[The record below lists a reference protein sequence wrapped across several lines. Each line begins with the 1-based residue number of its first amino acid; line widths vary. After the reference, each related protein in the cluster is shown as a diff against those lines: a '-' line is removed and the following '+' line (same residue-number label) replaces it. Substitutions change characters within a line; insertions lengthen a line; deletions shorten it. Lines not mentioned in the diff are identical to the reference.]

1 MRSLYSR
8 ILQKTFLW
16 TNSLKHMFQDFK
28 LNSEPEMSERAG
40 KAGLG
45 PSWLRGCNLCL
56 YPKWTFRKS
65 SQQERAPSQSLRPP
79 GEQQKHMKSWRGR
92 PPPCRTPQNPWLHPG
107 LTEQCLWIKQ
117 DAHFP
122 SSYIFSHPPPQT
134 YINSENG
141 RPTEKELCLKSDKI
155 KRESNITFFFI

>member
-1 MRSLYSR
+1 MHSLYSR

-28 LNSEPEMSERAG
+28 LNSEPEMSEREE

-45 PSWLRGCNLCL
+45 PSWLHGCNLRL

-65 SQQERAPSQSLRPP
+65 SQQERAPTVSSSSW
-79 GEQQKHMKSWRGR
+79 GAAKAEKEQKGKGPLH
-92 PPPCRTPQNPWLHPG
+92 RTPQNPGLHPG
-107 LTEQCLWIKQ
+107 LTEQRLWIKQ

-122 SSYIFSHPPPQT
+122 SSYIFFHPPPQT

-141 RPTEKELCLKSDKI
+141 RRTEKELCLKSDKI
-155 KRESNITFFFI
+155 IRESNITFFFI